1 MCRSEA
7 TATGSAPLGE
17 DKGSPPSGTASSPTP
32 SDNLHSG
39 VDGRGREAGPTETHS
54 QRLERYISS
63 RSIFEKY
70 DIGPVLGVGVQG
82 VVRMLTDKTTG
93 ATFACKQIGLSR
105 ADSLKPDEQARAC
118 GLREVLSMCDI
129 RHPGIPELRE
139 YYEDSHT
146 LYIVMELVHGT
157 DLLTLLS
164 SSGGPLSEDDARC
177 VLRPLLEAVACLH
190 SHGVVHRDIKL
201 ENILITD
208 RADAATPRLVKLVD
222 FGLAF
227 RAQAGCANPRLVQ
240 PCGTPAYVA
249 PEMLRAGRR
258 NSAVKEYGK
267 ECDLWSIGVLMFGVL
282 SGYLPELIRGLLM
295 LDPTTRLTVD
305 EALQSPW
312 FHDK

>member
-1 MCRSEA
+1 
-7 TATGSAPLGE
+7 
-17 DKGSPPSGTASSPTP
+17 
-32 SDNLHSG
+32 
-39 VDGRGREAGPTETHS
+39 
-54 QRLERYISS
+54 
-63 RSIFEKY
+63 
-70 DIGPVLGVGVQG
+70 
-82 VVRMLTDKTTG
+82 MLTDKTTG

-282 SGYLPELIRGLLM
+282 SGYLPFDGFSPDELFERIETADYNFDDPAWDVVSHDAKELIRGLLM
-295 LDPTTRLTVD
+295 LDPTTRLTID

-312 FHDK
+312 FHEK